1 MDVMALSEH
10 DEVNLIVGFFD
21 LRGFAKWSEG
31 QNARDLFNLAAEL
44 FKRTSFQIDK
54 AGGHLIKSIGDA
66 GLFIFPTDNLDFV
79 LTELQNMQQDVD
91 GWLERLGYPETI
103 SIKIQV
109 GPVAPG
115 YIGLKEE
122 RRFDVYGKT
131 VNHAAM
137 MKGWPLTIST
147 QLHDQLSTENQSKFH
162 QIDNGEMVCGVSP

>member
-1 MDVMALSEH
+1 MDLTTLSEH

-21 LRGFAKWSEG
+21 LRGFAKWSED

-44 FKRTSFQIDK
+44 FKRTSFHIDK

-66 GLFIFPTDNLDFV
+66 GLFIFPMDNPDLV

-91 GWLERLGYPETI
+91 VWLNQQGYPEI
-103 SIKIQV
+103 MSIKIQV

-115 YIGLKEE
+115 YIGLKGEM
-122 RRFDVYGKT
+122 RFDVYGKT

-137 MKGWPLTIST
+137 MKGWPLAIST
-147 QLHDQLSTENQSKFH
+147 QFHDQLSTENQSKFH
-162 QIDNGEMVCGVSP
+162 QIDNGEMVCGASL